1 MATPTDHDER
11 WDQLALGHVLGGLAP
26 EDASSFRGHLAG
38 CGLCRTR
45 VAELRSLDSAL
56 AAAEREERAVQ
67 RLRLRAAEE
76 AEETADPR
84 DLSPPMT
91 PRPRWSLVLFIAL
104 GAVLLLVVLL
114 WNAHLRTENV
124 ELHRATTLQEQTL
137 GALGSGT
144 VVPVNSSGSVTGV
157 VSVDG
162 DRIAWV
168 LDGLPIP
175 DTGERM
181 VIWVVVD
188 GTPRPVAS
196 HTPSQL
202 EQRRIASTVAAPG
215 ATRLL
220 VTIEP
225 LIIPEAPSSHLV
237 LDARLDSDVSG

>member
-11 WDQLALGHVLGGLAP
+11 WDQLALGHVLGGLSP
-26 EDASSFRGHLAG
+26 EDASSFRAHLAG

-76 AEETADPR
+76 ADEAAEPR
-84 DLSPPMT
+84 DLTPMRT
-91 PRPRWSLVLFIAL
+91 PRPRWSLVLLIGL
-104 GAVLLLVVLL
+104 GAVLLLVVLM
-114 WNAHLRTENV
+114 WNAHLRTENA
-124 ELHRATTLQEQTL
+124 ELLRATTLQEQTL

-144 VVPVNSSGSVTGV
+144 VIPVDASGSVTGV

-162 DRIAWV
+162 DRVAWV
-168 LDGLPIP
+168 LDGLPVP

-181 VIWVVVD
+181 VVWVVVD
-188 GTPRPVAS
+188 GTARPVAA

-202 EQRRIASTVAAPG
+202 EQRRIASTIAAPG

-225 LIIPEAPSSHLV
+225 VILPDAPSTRLV
-237 LDARLDSDVSG
+237 LEARLDQDVSD

>member
-1 MATPTDHDER
+1 MAAPTDHDER

-76 AEETADPR
+76 ADEPAEPR
-84 DLSPPMT
+84 ELAPPMT
-91 PRPRWSLVLFIAL
+91 PRPKWSLVLFIGL
-104 GAVLLLVVLL
+104 GALLLLVVLL
-114 WNAHLRTENV
+114 WNAHLRTENA
-124 ELHRATTLQEQTL
+124 ELLRAATLQEQTL
-137 GALGSGT
+137 GALGGGT
-144 VVPVNSSGSVTGV
+144 VVPVNASGSVTGV
-157 VSVDG
+157 VSIDG

-168 LDGLPIP
+168 LDGLPVP
-175 DTGERM
+175 DTGERL
-181 VIWVVVD
+181 VVWVVVN
-188 GTPRPVAS
+188 GTPRPVAA

-202 EQRRIASTVAAPG
+202 AQRRIASTVAAPG

-225 LIIPEAPSSHLV
+225 LVPQDTPSSQLI
-237 LDARLDSDVSG
+237 LDARLDPGGSG